1 MSLSEG
7 LKEKVLDVRLRE
19 KLLREGKLTKSELDS
34 YLNSLPDDEGN
45 SEPLYKESEQ

>member
-19 KLLREGKLTKSELDS
+19 KLLREGKLTKSELNE
-34 YLNSLPDDEGN
+34 YLNSLTDDEGN
-45 SEPLYKESEQ
+45 SEPLFKD

>member
-19 KLLREGKLTKSELDS
+19 KLLREGKLSKAELNE
-34 YLNSLPDDEGN
+34 YLSSLGDDEGN
-45 SEPLYKESEQ
+45 SEPLFKETN

>member
-19 KLLREGKLTKSELDS
+19 KLLREGKLTKAQLDE
-34 YLNSLPDDEGN
+34 YMNSLGDDEGN
-45 SEPLYKESEQ
+45 SEPLFKD

>member
-19 KLLREGKLTKSELDS
+19 KLLREGKLSKVELNE
-34 YLNSLPDDEGN
+34 YLSSLGDDEGN
-45 SEPLYKESEQ
+45 SEPLFKD

>member
-19 KLLREGKLTKSELDS
+19 KLLREGKLTKSELND
-34 YLNSLPDDEGN
+34 YLNSLADDEGN
-45 SEPLYKESEQ
+45 SEPLFKD

>member
-19 KLLREGKLTKSELDS
+19 KLLREGKLTKSELEN
-34 YLNSLPDDEGN
+34 YLTSLPDDTDN
-45 SEPLYKESEQ
+45 SEPLYKEPEQ

>member
-7 LKEKVLDVRLRE
+7 LKEKVLDIRLRE
-19 KLLREGKLTKSELDS
+19 KLLREGKLTKSELES
-34 YLNSLPDDEGN
+34 YLSSLPDDEGN